1 MEINVCPD
9 LCNCPICEP
18 DGCDG
23 AADDAMDAALVAAK
37 ARTELRG
44 ALHDRPVA
52 KVPPLSWVG
61 DGGSRTGADRE
72 ALREAAH
79 CLRRIGRA
87 PVAAPGHPALLVA

>member
-1 MEINVCPD
+1 MEINTCPD
-9 LCNCPICEP
+9 LCNCPTCEP

-23 AADDAMDAALVAAK
+23 AADDAMDAALAAAK
-37 ARTELRG
+37 ARTKLRG
-44 ALHDRPVA
+44 SYHVRPVA
-52 KVPPLSWVG
+52 KVLSLSWVG